1 MDVEGKDDVRSL
13 NATDWPSHRH
23 ENNLNQRFSQT
34 TRSVSI
40 SIPRQ
45 EREAVEEKEI
55 RNDNHQLGVNDEE
68 KNKHLLRSGQLGM
81 CNASYCTS
89 CPISCYYERPLTFR
103 VSQRFDHYND
113 YDQCR
118 GVKAWKR
125 EKLSLL
131 KHFMFGVINPHAKVV
146 RGWTQLVITSCSFA
160 TVIDPLFCYL
170 LSVNKGFKCIGID
183 SGMTTPIVV
192 FRSMMD
198 LIFLMHML
206 VQFRLA
212 FFSPESRVL
221 GAPELVDHPR
231 KTVLHY
237 LSGYFFLD
245 LFIVLPIPQII
256 VVFILPNS
264 IASLGTNYEKD
275 LLRAAVLVQY
285 IPRLFRISKLIDG
298 MGASGY
304 IPRSGYSLVISN
316 LQIFV
321 SAGHFVGSC
330 WYLLG
335 LQRVNQCLQDA
346 CHNSTIMH
354 CMKFIDCG
362 KGKESWAFDGDQI
375 WNKWKQDKNS
385 SACFTEDGFPYGI
398 YVKAVNLIVD
408 NSMITRCA
416 YSMFWGLQQIST
428 LAGNQTPSYF
438 FWEILFT
445 MFIIGVGLLL
455 FSFLIGSMQ
464 NFLQGLGRREMET
477 LVRRRDVEEWMRHE
491 NLPEN
496 LRRKVRESE
505 YFIGAATQGID
516 GETLVQ
522 NLPEDLQRDV
532 RHHLFKF
539 FKKVRIFAYMDEPLL
554 DAIYERLRKKTYI
567 KGGKV
572 LYIGGVVTKM
582 VFIARGKLESIVEN
596 GNKVPLSEGDVCGE
610 ELLISYFEH
619 FCVNGGKRLISNRTV
634 KCLSNVEA
642 YVIWAAELE
651 EVTNLFSEYFRNPRV
666 QHAIRNKSLYWR
678 SMAATTIQ
686 VAWRHYKKRQNRA
699 KTSRGRTILQP
710 L

>member
-55 RNDNHQLGVNDEE
+55 RNDNHQLGVNDEV

-113 YDQCR
+113 DVQRR

-131 KHFMFGVINPHAKVV
+131 KHFMFGVINPHAKIV

-160 TVIDPLFCYL
+160 TFIDPLFCYL

-206 VQFRLA
+206 VQ
-212 FFSPESRVL
+212 
-221 GAPELVDHPR
+221 
-231 KTVLHY
+231 
-237 LSGYFFLD
+237 
-245 LFIVLPIPQII
+245 
-256 VVFILPNS
+256 
-264 IASLGTNYEKD
+264 
-275 LLRAAVLVQY
+275 
-285 IPRLFRISKLIDG
+285 
-298 MGASGY
+298 
-304 IPRSGYSLVISN
+304 
-316 LQIFV
+316 
-321 SAGHFVGSC
+321 
-330 WYLLG
+330 
-335 LQRVNQCLQDA
+335 
-346 CHNSTIMH
+346 
-354 CMKFIDCG
+354 
-362 KGKESWAFDGDQI
+362 
-375 WNKWKQDKNS
+375 
-385 SACFTEDGFPYGI
+385 
-398 YVKAVNLIVD
+398 
-408 NSMITRCA
+408 
-416 YSMFWGLQQIST
+416 WGLQQIST
-428 LAGNQTPSYF
+428 LAGYQTPSYF

-505 YFIGAATQGID
+505 YFNGAATQGID

-686 VAWRHYKKRQNRA
+686 VAWRHYKKRQNHA